1 MALSVQDRFGGVRFE
16 TWSERGMIE
25 LRRPFLA
32 TNGRMGKNGM
42 ARVEVMR
49 MERSEAVKERIL

>member
-16 TWSERGMIE
+16 TPSEGGVIE

-32 TNGRMGKNGM
+32 TNGRMGENGM